1 MPEVE
6 IEDYETKQVTREGYA
21 CDKCQ
26 KGAVDEPLS
35 EDEIVTLL
43 YAPGAHDRLRQWDD
57 DTHRQF
63 RCDEHADVR
72 QKVEHSEN
80 VASRMERYKELIL
93 YTARISSAIIV
104 LSGIASAFAIGAF
117 ALGQAYPA
125 FATSPEL
132 TGMNWLLSA
141 FAIMIG
147 SCIGAGVIEWLDD
160 KA

>member
-43 YAPGAHDRLRQWDD
+43 YAPGAHNRLRQWDD

-72 QKVEHSEN
+72 ETVEHSEN
-80 VASRMERYKELIL
+80 VASRMERYKKLIL
-93 YTARISSAIIV
+93 YTAKISSSVVIIA
-104 LSGIASAFAIGAF
+104 GAASAFAIGAF
-117 ALGQAYPA
+117 ALQQAYPA
-125 FATSPEL
+125 FVTDPEL
-132 TGMNWLLSA
+132 AGVSWVLSA
-141 FAIMIG
+141 LAIMTG
-147 SCIGAGVIEWLDD
+147 SCIGAGVIEWLGD